1 MTCKQAQEIRD
12 RSCIN
17 LMMLMLYEMSKVS
30 HADLHA
36 SYREY
41 VYDGYICVDQCRER
55 SLFSPNL
62 TIDQSEVG

>member
-1 MTCKQAQEIRD
+1 
-12 RSCIN
+12 
-17 LMMLMLYEMSKVS
+17 MLYEMSKVS

-41 VYDGYICVDQCRER
+41 VDDGYICVDQCRER

-62 TIDQSEVG
+62 TIDQSEVGWWWVYILCWDSCVST